1 MKKLYLTFLF
11 VQLLILSACA
21 SVEPSACP
29 TTTVS
34 TTLTAKDSV
43 VHGNDERGPT
53 FIRVK
58 PDTVKVK
65 KGCPFVINNPRGRS
79 IHTTSTESWLKSNET
94 NGDITLGPAAIAN
107 GENVFKYTIHVKG
120 VGRLDPRARVTQ

>member
-1 MKKLYLTFLF
+1 MKKVYLTFLF

-21 SVEPSACP
+21 SIEPSACP
-29 TTTVS
+29 DVS

-65 KGCPFVINNPRGRS
+65 KGCNFVINNPRGRS
-79 IHTTSTESWLKSNET
+79 IHTTSTETWLKSNET
-94 NGDITLGPAAIAN
+94 NGDITLGPAASTN
-107 GENVFKYTIHVKG
+107 GEDVFKYTIHVKG

>member
-1 MKKLYLTFLF
+1 MKKVYLTFLF
-11 VQLLILSACA
+11 VQLLILSACP
-21 SVEPSACP
+21 SIEPSACRD
-29 TTTVS
+29 VS
-34 TTLTAKDSV
+34 ATLTAKDAV

-58 PDTVKVK
+58 PDTVEVK
-65 KGCPFVINNPRGRS
+65 KGCNFVISNPRGRS
-79 IHTTSTESWLKSNET
+79 IHTTSTETWLKSNET

-120 VGRLDPRARVTQ
+120 VGRLDPRARVTE